1 MAESKFG
8 KVLGQI
14 CDLIDSRAASK
25 LSDRQ
30 LLEMFIARRDAGA
43 FEALLRRYG
52 RLVLSICRRRLSR
65 TEDIEDAFQAT
76 FVVLVRKATAIRQS
90 ELLGS
95 WLYGV
100 PNASPDGRAIPK
112 PTSSFQR
119 STAIPW
125 PPPPGAMDEFRLRS
139 ILHVKR

>member
-43 FEALLRRYG
+43 FEAVLRRYG
-52 RLVLSICRRRLSR
+52 RLVLSICRRRLSH

-100 PNASPDGRAIPK
+100 AERIARRASYTQADIKFSKIDCHSLAAAARRDGRIQVEEH
-112 PTSSFQR
+112 SSC
-119 STAIPW
+119 
-125 PPPPGAMDEFRLRS
+125 
-139 ILHVKR
+139 

>member
-8 KVLGQI
+8 EVLGQI
-14 CDLIDSRAASK
+14 CNLIDSRAASK

-65 TEDIEDAFQAT
+65 AEDIEDAFQAT

-100 PNASPDGRAIPK
+100 PNASPDGRAITKDVCRTGKDPS
-112 PTSSFQR
+112 PNRPARIRRTS
-119 STAIPW
+119 
-125 PPPPGAMDEFRLRS
+125 RLKMS
-139 ILHVKR
+139 WAF